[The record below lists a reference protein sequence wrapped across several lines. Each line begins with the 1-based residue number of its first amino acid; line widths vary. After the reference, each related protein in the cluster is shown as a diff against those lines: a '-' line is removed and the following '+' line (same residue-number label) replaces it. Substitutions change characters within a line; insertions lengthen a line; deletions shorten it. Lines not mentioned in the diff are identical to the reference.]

1 MLIDQ
6 EHAGIIMRAKTHPR
20 QLGIPLSRWGRNL
33 IACCPFHSPE
43 ETSLFFYDALGYWRY
58 RCLQC
63 GSEGDLVEFVMRSR
77 FNGMEEPAARAEA
90 VDFLG
95 TLESDHDKQPQDEH
109 PWIKEI
115 GGEKSKV
122 LENFV
127 RYCHWAACKSPS
139 SAEFLAARGWN
150 IGQAQLYGLGY
161 YSGDPEPFISY
172 CMMSGIERH
181 QISFYLD
188 NLEAYHEPR
197 ITIPARNSKGLIH
210 SVYGRVLDDTDSP
223 HRYISYASGPSDIPF
238 NIQPDISKPV
248 IVEGFFDALTADLAG
263 IPGVVSTMYQE
274 LSLSHLYKLKAC
286 GAESVTVIL
295 RRELDRREQEF
306 RIQKYLKMA
315 EQLDLRFKSIVLPKG
330 ETVDEVV
337 RKNGAD
343 QLISLVAQTEEDTV
357 HTHRR
362 SMLLQDIKENFDT
375 AMGCP
380 PDVSVGYAL
389 NTFPKLTQEIDG
401 IQSGC
406 FYVSSKPFGLKTT
419 LLSSFALDLLQSNP
433 KLKLIYVALETP
445 RRQIFDRLVAMLI
458 GESVLTVRK
467 QSEDEAVNQK
477 ILEATRDLM
486 AFVRNNRLE
495 IWEDQPAFDNQELLN
510 TLKDEVREHP
520 HLVVIIDGIDHLKVS
535 DHIDLSDIHERRSSV
550 VLDLY
555 KALDI
560 PIFVGGE
567 LIDSEQG
574 LVGPRAY
581 LRDSDAIYWLE
592 SKGGNLFLTVDSK
605 RLGNNQLYQGTLSID
620 PLSNKMQEEPW
631 NIENN
636 GL

>member
-77 FNGMEEPAARAEA
+77 FNGMDEPSARAEA

-95 TLESDHDKQPQDEH
+95 SLEQDHDTQPQEEH

-122 LENFV
+122 LEYFV

-210 SVYGRVLDDTDSP
+210 SVYGRVLDDSDSP
-223 HRYISYASGPSDIPF
+223 HTYVSYASGPSDIPF
-238 NIQPDISKPV
+238 NIQPDIEKPV

-263 IPGVVSTMYQE
+263 IPGVVSTLYQE
-274 LSLSHLYKLKAC
+274 ISLSHLYKLKAC

-295 RRELDRREQEF
+295 RREQDRREQEF

-315 EQLDLRFKSIVLPKG
+315 EQLDLKFKSIVLPKG

-433 KLKLIYVALETP
+433 KLKLIYIALETP

-486 AFVRNNRLE
+486 AYVRGNRLE
-495 IWEDQPAFDNQELLN
+495 IWEDQPAFDNHELLN
-510 TLKDEVREHP
+510 TLKEEVREHP
-520 HLVVIIDGIDHLKVS
+520 NLVVIIDGIDHLKVS

-550 VLDLY
+550 ILDLY

-581 LRDSDAIYWLE
+581 LRDADAIYWLE

-605 RLGNNQLYQGTLSID
+605 RLGSNQLYEGNLLID
-620 PLSNKMQEEPW
+620 QLSNKMQEEPW
-631 NIENN
+631 NSID
-636 GL
+636 

>member
-1 MLIDQ
+1 MLLDQ
-6 EHAGIIMRAKTHPR
+6 ERAGIMRTKTHPR

-63 GSEGDLVEFVMRSR
+63 GSEGDLIEFVMRSR
-77 FNGMEEPAARAEA
+77 FNGMEEPQARAEA
-90 VDFLG
+90 LEFLG
-95 TLESDHDKQPQDEH
+95 ALEPDTSDPLQDEH

-122 LENFV
+122 LESFV

-139 SAEFLAARGWN
+139 SAEYLSSRGWS

-161 YSGDPEPFISY
+161 YSGDPEPFVSY
-172 CMMSGIERH
+172 CMLSGIERH

-210 SVYGRVLDDTDSP
+210 SVYGRLMEDDSRSHP
-223 HRYISYASGPSDIPF
+223 YVSFASGPSDIPF
-238 NIQPDISKPV
+238 NIQPENDKPI

-274 LSLSHLYKLKAC
+274 LTQSHLFKLKAC
-286 GAESVTVIL
+286 GAESVTLIL
-295 RRELDRREQEF
+295 RREQNRREQEY
-306 RIQKYLKMA
+306 RIQRYLKMA
-315 EQLDLRFKSIVLPKG
+315 EELDLKFKSIVLPKD
-330 ETVDEVV
+330 ETIDLVV

-343 QLISLVAQTEEDTV
+343 QLISLIDQTEEDTV

-380 PDVSVGYAL
+380 PDVSVGYAM
-389 NTFPKLTQEIDG
+389 NSFPKLTKEIDG

-406 FYVSSKPFGLKTT
+406 FYVSANPFGLKTT

-433 KLKLIYVALETP
+433 KLKLIYLALETP
-445 RRQIFDRLVAMLI
+445 RRQIFDRMVAMMI
-458 GESVLTVRK
+458 GKSVLTVRK
-467 QSEDEAVNQK
+467 QNESDEVNQQV
-477 ILEATRDLM
+477 LDATRELM
-486 AFVRNNRLE
+486 AYVRNNRLE
-495 IWEDQPAFDNQELLN
+495 IWEDQPAFDNTEMLSI
-510 TLKDEVREHP
+510 LKEEQKEHP
-520 HLVVIIDGIDHLKVS
+520 DLVVIIDGIDHLKIS
-535 DHIDLSDIHERRSSV
+535 DRPDLVDIHERRSSV
-550 VLDLY
+550 MLDLY

-560 PIFVGGE
+560 PLFLGGE
-567 LIDSEQG
+567 LIDSIDSESG

-592 SKGGNLFLTVDSK
+592 SKGGNLFLSVNSK
-605 RLGNNQLYQGTLSID
+605 RLGSNNLYRGTLSID
-620 PLSNKMQEEPW
+620 PDSNRMQEA
-631 NIENN
+631 
-636 GL
+636 

>member
-1 MLIDQ
+1 MHTDQ
-6 EHAGIIMRAKTHPR
+6 EQAGMIIRAKTHPR
-20 QLGIPLSRWGRNL
+20 QLGVPLSRWGRNL

-63 GSEGDLVEFVMRSR
+63 GSEGDLVDFVTRSR
-77 FNGMEEPAARAEA
+77 FNGLDEQAARSEA
-90 VDFLG
+90 LDFLG
-95 TLESDHDKQPQDEH
+95 SQKQDSDSLQDEH
-109 PWIKEI
+109 PWLKEI
-115 GGEKSKV
+115 GGEKTKV

-139 SAEFLAARGWN
+139 SAEFLASRGWS
-150 IGQAQLYGLGY
+150 IGQAQLYGIGY
-161 YSGDPEPFISY
+161 YSGDPEPFVSY
-172 CMMSGIERH
+172 CMLNGIERH

-210 SVYGRVLDDTDSP
+210 SVYGRLIDDSYGP
-223 HRYISYASGPSDIPF
+223 HTYVSYASGPTDIPF
-238 NIQPDISKPV
+238 NMQCDNNKPL

-263 IPGVVSTMYQE
+263 IPGVVSTLYQE
-274 LSLSHLYKLKAC
+274 LSISHLYKLKAC
-286 GAESVTVIL
+286 GADSITVIL
-295 RRELDRREQEF
+295 RREQDRREQEF

-315 EQLDLRFKSIVLPKG
+315 EELDLKFKSIVLPKG
-330 ETVDEVV
+330 ETVDQVV
-337 RKNGAD
+337 RKKGAD
-343 QLISLVAQTEEDTV
+343 QLINLVEKTEVDTV

-362 SMLLQDIKENFDT
+362 SMLLQDIKENFDV

-380 PDVSVGYAL
+380 PELSVGYSM

-419 LLSSFALDLLQSNP
+419 LLSSMALDLVQSNP
-433 KLKLIYVALETP
+433 KLKLIYIALETP
-445 RRQIFDRLVAMLI
+445 RRQIFDRLIAMLI

-467 QSEDEAVNQK
+467 QNEDEAVNQK
-477 ILEATRDLM
+477 ILEATRELM
-486 AFVRNNRLE
+486 SYVRNNRLE
-495 IWEDQPAFDNQELLN
+495 IWEDTPNFDNTELLA
-510 TLKDEVREHP
+510 TLKEEVKEHP
-520 HLVVIIDGIDHLKVS
+520 NLIVVIDGIDHLKVT
-535 DHIDLSDIHERRSSV
+535 DHAELSDIYDRRASV
-550 VLDLY
+550 ILDLY

-560 PIFVGGE
+560 PFFLGGE

-574 LVGPRAY
+574 LIGPRAY

-592 SKGGNLFLTVDSK
+592 SKGGNLFLNVDSK
-605 RLGNNQLYQGTLSID
+605 RLGSNHLYQGNLVID
-620 PLSNKMQEEPW
+620 PQSNRMQEE
-631 NIENN
+631 
-636 GL
+636 G

>member
-1 MLIDQ
+1 MHIDQ
-6 EHAGIIMRAKTHPR
+6 EHTSFARVKTHPR
-20 QLGIPLSRWGRNL
+20 QLGVPLSRWGRNL
-33 IACCPFHSPE
+33 IASCPFHAPE

-95 TLESDHDKQPQDEH
+95 TLESDQGKQTQEEH

-127 RYCHWAACKSPS
+127 RYCHWAACRSPS

-210 SVYGRVLDDTDSP
+210 SVYGRVLDDSDSP
-223 HRYISYASGPSDIPF
+223 HTYVSYASGPSDIPF
-238 NIQPDISKPV
+238 NIQPDIEKPV

-263 IPGVVSTMYQE
+263 IPGVVSTLYQE
-274 LSLSHLYKLKAC
+274 ISLSHLYKLKAC

-295 RRELDRREQEF
+295 RREQDRREQEF

-315 EQLDLRFKSIVLPKG
+315 EQLDLKFKSIVLPKG

-433 KLKLIYVALETP
+433 KLKLIYIALETP

-486 AFVRNNRLE
+486 AYVRGNRLE
-495 IWEDQPAFDNQELLN
+495 IWEDQPAFDNHELLN
-510 TLKDEVREHP
+510 TLKEEVREHP
-520 HLVVIIDGIDHLKVS
+520 NLVVIIDGIDHLKVS

-550 VLDLY
+550 ILDLY

-581 LRDSDAIYWLE
+581 LRDADAIYWLE

-605 RLGNNQLYQGTLSID
+605 RLGSNQLYEGNLLID
-620 PLSNKMQEEPW
+620 QLSNKMQEEPW
-631 NIENN
+631 NSID
-636 GL
+636 

>member
-6 EHAGIIMRAKTHPR
+6 EHTGIMRTKTHPR

-63 GSEGDLVEFVMRSR
+63 GSEGDLIEFVMRSR
-77 FNGMEEPAARAEA
+77 FNGMEEPQARAEA
-90 VDFLG
+90 LEFLG
-95 TLESDHDKQPQDEH
+95 ALEPDTSDPLQDEH

-122 LENFV
+122 LESFV

-139 SAEFLAARGWN
+139 SAEFLSSRGWS

-161 YSGDPEPFISY
+161 YSGDPEPFVSY
-172 CMMSGIERH
+172 CMLSGIERH

-188 NLEAYHEPR
+188 NLEAYHEPS

-210 SVYGRVLDDTDSP
+210 SVYGRLLDDDNHAHP
-223 HRYISYASGPSDIPF
+223 YISYASGPSDIPF
-238 NIQPDISKPV
+238 NIQPENDKPI

-274 LSLSHLYKLKAC
+274 LTQSHLFKLKAC

-295 RRELDRREQEF
+295 RREANRREQEY
-306 RIQKYLKMA
+306 RIQRYLKMA
-315 EQLDLRFKSIVLPKG
+315 EELNLKFKSIVLPKD
-330 ETVDEVV
+330 ETIDQVV

-343 QLISLVAQTEEDTV
+343 QLLSLIDQTEEDTV

-375 AMGCP
+375 AMACP
-380 PDVSVGYAL
+380 PDVSVGYAM
-389 NTFPKLTQEIDG
+389 NSFPKLTKEIDG

-406 FYVSSKPFGLKTT
+406 FYVSSNPFGLKTT

-433 KLKLIYVALETP
+433 KLKLIYLALETP
-445 RRQIFDRLVAMLI
+445 RRQIFDRMVAMMI
-458 GESVLTVRK
+458 GKSVLTVRK
-467 QSEDEAVNQK
+467 QSESDETNQE
-477 ILEATRDLM
+477 ILEATRELM
-486 AFVRNNRLE
+486 AYVRNNRLE
-495 IWEDQPAFDNQELLN
+495 IWEDQPAFDNAEMLSI
-510 TLKDEVREHP
+510 LKEEQKEHP
-520 HLVVIIDGIDHLKVS
+520 DLVVIIDGIDHLKIS
-535 DHIDLSDIHERRSSV
+535 DRPDLVDIHERRSSV
-550 VLDLY
+550 MLDLY

-560 PIFVGGE
+560 PLFLGGE
-567 LIDSEQG
+567 LIDSESG

-592 SKGGNLFLTVDSK
+592 SKGGNLFLTVNSK
-605 RLGNNQLYQGTLSID
+605 RLGSNKLYRGTLSID
-620 PLSNKMQEEPW
+620 PDSNRMQEA
-631 NIENN
+631 
-636 GL
+636 

>member
-20 QLGIPLSRWGRNL
+20 QLGVPLSRWGRNL

-77 FNGMEEPAARAEA
+77 FNGLDEAAARVEA
-90 VDFLG
+90 LDFLG
-95 TLESDHDKQPQDEH
+95 TQDTEKDNLPDEH
-109 PWIKEI
+109 PWIKEL
-115 GGEKSKV
+115 GGEKTKV

-139 SAEFLAARGWN
+139 SAEFLASRGWS
-150 IGQAQLYGLGY
+150 IGQAQLYGIGY
-161 YSGDPEPFISY
+161 YSGDPEPFVSY

-210 SVYGRVLDDTDSP
+210 SVYGRLIDEADGPNT
-223 HRYISYASGPSDIPF
+223 YISYASGPADIPF
-238 NIQPDISKPV
+238 NMQLENTKPL
-248 IVEGFFDALTADLAG
+248 IVEGFFDALTADLSG
-263 IPGVVSTMYQE
+263 IPGVVSTLYQE
-274 LSLSHLYKLKAC
+274 LTLSHLLKLKAC
-286 GAESVTVIL
+286 GAESVTVVL
-295 RRELDRREQEF
+295 RREQDRREQEF
-306 RIQKYLKMA
+306 RIQRYLKMA
-315 EQLDLRFKSIVLPKG
+315 QELNLKFKSIVLPKG
-330 ETVDEVV
+330 ETVDQVV

-343 QLISLVAQTEEDTV
+343 QLISLVEQTEVDTV

-380 PDVSVGYAL
+380 PDVSVGYSL
-389 NTFPKLTQEIDG
+389 STFPKLTQEIDG

-419 LLSSFALDLLQSNP
+419 LLSSMALDLIQSNP

-445 RRQIFDRLVAMLI
+445 RRQIFDRLVAMMI

-467 QSEDEAVNQK
+467 QSDDEGVNQK
-477 ILEATRDLM
+477 ILEATRELM
-486 AFVRNNRLE
+486 GYVRTNRLE
-495 IWEDQPAFDNQELLN
+495 IWEDSPLFDNTEILS
-510 TLKDEVREHP
+510 TLKDEVKEHP
-520 HLVVIIDGIDHLKVS
+520 NLVVMIDGIDHLKVT
-535 DHIDLSDIHERRSSV
+535 DHPELSDICERRAAV
-550 VLDLY
+550 ILDLY

-560 PIFVGGE
+560 PFFLGGE

-574 LVGPRAY
+574 LIGPRAY

-592 SKGGNLFLTVDSK
+592 SKGGNLFLNVDSK
-605 RLGNNQLYQGTLSID
+605 RLGSNKLYQGNLTID
-620 PLSNKMQEEPW
+620 PLSNKMQEDR
-631 NIENN
+631 
-636 GL
+636 

>member
-6 EHAGIIMRAKTHPR
+6 EHTGIMRTKTHPR

-63 GSEGDLVEFVMRSR
+63 GSEGDLIEFVMRSR
-77 FNGMEEPAARAEA
+77 FNGMEEPQARAEA
-90 VDFLG
+90 LEFLG
-95 TLESDHDKQPQDEH
+95 ALEPDTSDPLQDEH

-122 LENFV
+122 LESFV

-139 SAEFLAARGWN
+139 SAEFLSSRGWS

-161 YSGDPEPFISY
+161 YSGDPEPFVSY
-172 CMMSGIERH
+172 CMLSGIERH

-188 NLEAYHEPR
+188 NLEAYHEPS

-210 SVYGRVLDDTDSP
+210 SVYGRLLDDDNHVHP
-223 HRYISYASGPSDIPF
+223 YISYASGPSDIPF
-238 NIQPDISKPV
+238 NIQPENDKPI

-274 LSLSHLYKLKAC
+274 LTQSHLFKLKAC

-295 RRELDRREQEF
+295 RREANRREQEF
-306 RIQKYLKMA
+306 RIQRYLKMA
-315 EQLDLRFKSIVLPKG
+315 EELNLKFKSIVLPKD
-330 ETVDEVV
+330 ETIDQVV

-343 QLISLVAQTEEDTV
+343 QLLSLIDQTEEDTV

-375 AMGCP
+375 AMACP
-380 PDVSVGYAL
+380 PDVSVGYAM
-389 NTFPKLTQEIDG
+389 NSFPKLTKEIDG

-406 FYVSSKPFGLKTT
+406 FYVSSNPFGLKTT

-433 KLKLIYVALETP
+433 KLKLIYLALETP
-445 RRQIFDRLVAMLI
+445 RRQIFDRMVAGSHARADGLRAQQPP
-458 GESVLTVRK
+458 GNLGRPAGVR
-467 QSEDEAVNQK
+467 QR
-477 ILEATRDLM
+477 RD
-486 AFVRNNRLE
+486 A
-495 IWEDQPAFDNQELLN
+495 
-510 TLKDEVREHP
+510 EHP
-520 HLVVIIDGIDHLKVS
+520 QGRAEGAPRPGGNH
-535 DHIDLSDIHERRSSV
+535 RRHRPPE
-550 VLDLY
+550 DFGQARPGGHPR
-555 KALDI
+555 KA
-560 PIFVGGE
+560 F
-567 LIDSEQG
+567 
-574 LVGPRAY
+574 
-581 LRDSDAIYWLE
+581 LRDARPLQGPGHPAVPGRRAHRFRKRARGAARLPARFRRHLLARIQGRQPVPHGQLQASGFKQAIPRNAFHR
-592 SKGGNLFLTVDSK
+592 S
-605 RLGNNQLYQGTLSID
+605 
-620 PLSNKMQEEPW
+620 
-631 NIENN
+631 
-636 GL
+636 

>member
-6 EHAGIIMRAKTHPR
+6 EHAGIFVRTKTHPR

-63 GSEGDLVEFVMRSR
+63 GSEGDLIEFVMRSR
-77 FNGMEEPAARAEA
+77 FNGMEEPAARTEA

-95 TLESDHDKQPQDEH
+95 TLEADHDKQQQDEH

-139 SAEFLAARGWN
+139 SAEFLAAHGWN

-210 SVYGRVLDDTDSP
+210 SVYGRVLDDSDSP

-286 GAESVTVIL
+286 GAEAVTVIL
-295 RRELDRREQEF
+295 RREQDRREQEF

-343 QLISLVAQTEEDTV
+343 QLLSLVDQTEEDTV

-433 KLKLIYVALETP
+433 KLKLIYIALETP
-445 RRQIFDRLVAMLI
+445 RRQIFDRLVAMMI

-467 QSEDEAVNQK
+467 QSEDEAVNQE

-486 AFVRNNRLE
+486 AFVRSNRLE
-495 IWEDQPAFDNQELLN
+495 IWEDQPAFDNHELLN
-510 TLKDEVREHP
+510 TLKEEVREHP
-520 HLVVIIDGIDHLKVS
+520 NLVVIIDGIDHLKVS

-550 VLDLY
+550 ILDLY

-560 PIFVGGE
+560 PIFIGGE

-592 SKGGNLFLTVDSK
+592 SKGGNLFLSVDSK

-631 NIENN
+631 NIESN

>member
-95 TLESDHDKQPQDEH
+95 TLESDQGKQTQDEH

-127 RYCHWAACKSPS
+127 RYCHWAACRSPS

-510 TLKDEVREHP
+510 TLKEEVREHP
-520 HLVVIIDGIDHLKVS
+520 NLVVIIDGIDHLRVS
-535 DHIDLSDIHERRSSV
+535 DHVDLSDIHERRSSV

-581 LRDSDAIYWLE
+581 LRDADAIYWLE

-605 RLGNNQLYQGTLSID
+605 RLGNNQLYQGTLSINQ
-620 PLSNKMQEEPW
+620 LSNKMQEEPW

>member
-6 EHAGIIMRAKTHPR
+6 EHAGIMRTKTHPR

-63 GSEGDLVEFVMRSR
+63 GSEGDLIEFVMRSR
-77 FNGMEEPAARAEA
+77 FNGLEEPAAHAEA
-90 VDFLG
+90 IDFLG
-95 TLESDHDKQPQDEH
+95 ALENEQESLQDEH

-122 LENFV
+122 LECFV
-127 RYCHWAACKSPS
+127 RYCHWAASKSPS
-139 SAEFLAARGWN
+139 SAEYLASRGWS
-150 IGQAQLYGLGY
+150 IGQAQLYGIGY
-161 YSGDPEPFISY
+161 YSGDPEPFVSY
-172 CMMSGIERH
+172 CMLSGVERH

-188 NLEAYHEPR
+188 NLDAYHEPR

-210 SVYGRVLDDTDSP
+210 SVYGRLMEDDAKGHP
-223 HRYISYASGPSDIPF
+223 YVSYASGPSDIPF
-238 NIQPDISKPV
+238 NIQPDNEKPV

-274 LSLSHLYKLKAC
+274 LTQSHLFKLKAC
-286 GAESVTVIL
+286 GAESVTLIL
-295 RRELDRREQEF
+295 RRAANRRDQEY
-306 RIQKYLKMA
+306 RIQNYLKMA
-315 EQLDLRFKSIVLPKG
+315 EELNLKFKSIVLPKD
-330 ETVDEVV
+330 ETIDQVV

-343 QLISLVAQTEEDTV
+343 QLLSLINQTEEDTV

-380 PDVSVGYAL
+380 PDVSVGYSL
-389 NTFPKLTQEIDG
+389 NTFPKLTQNIDG

-406 FYVSSKPFGLKTT
+406 FYVSSNPFGLKTT
-419 LLSSFALDLLQSNP
+419 LLSSIALDLLQSNP
-433 KLKLIYVALETP
+433 KLKLIYLALETP
-445 RRQIFDRLVAMLI
+445 RRQIFDRLVAMMI

-467 QSEDEAVNQK
+467 QNESEEMNQR
-477 ILEATRDLM
+477 ILEATRELM
-486 AFVRNNRLE
+486 GYVRNNRLE
-495 IWEDQPAFDNQELLN
+495 IWEDQQNFDNIELMN
-510 TLKDEVREHP
+510 ILKEEQKEHP
-520 HLVVIIDGIDHLKVS
+520 DLVVVIDGIDHLKIS
-535 DHIDLSDIHERRSSV
+535 DRADLTDIHERRSSV
-550 VLDLY
+550 MLDLY

-560 PIFVGGE
+560 PLFLGGE
-567 LIDSEQG
+567 LIDSDAG
-574 LVGPRAY
+574 LIGPRAY

-592 SKGGNLFLTVDSK
+592 SKGGNLFLTVNSK
-605 RLGNNQLYQGTLSID
+605 RLGSNKLYRGDLYID
-620 PLSNKMQEEPW
+620 PESNRMQEA
-631 NIENN
+631 
-636 GL
+636 

>member
-6 EHAGIIMRAKTHPR
+6 EHAGIVRTKTHPR

-33 IACCPFHSPE
+33 IACCPFHAPE

-63 GSEGDLVEFVMRSR
+63 GSEGDLIEFVMRSR
-77 FNGMEEPAARAEA
+77 FNGMDEPQARAEA
-90 VDFLG
+90 TEFLG
-95 TLESDHDKQPQDEH
+95 AQEAEQQQDSFKDEH

-122 LENFV
+122 LESFV
-127 RYCHWAACKSPS
+127 RYCHWAACRSPS
-139 SAEFLAARGWN
+139 SAEYLSSRGWS
-150 IGQAQLYGLGY
+150 IGQAQLYGIGY
-161 YSGDPEPFISY
+161 YSGDPEPFVSY
-172 CMMSGIERH
+172 CMLSGIERH

-210 SVYGRVLDDTDSP
+210 SVYGRLMEDEGKSHP
-223 HRYISYASGPSDIPF
+223 YISYASGPGDIPF
-238 NIQPDISKPV
+238 NIQPENDKPI

-286 GAESVTVIL
+286 GADSVTLIL
-295 RRELDRREQEF
+295 RREANRREQEY
-306 RIQKYLKMA
+306 RIQRYLKMA
-315 EQLDLRFKSIVLPKG
+315 EELNLRFKSIVLPKD
-330 ETVDEVV
+330 ETIDQVL

-343 QLISLVAQTEEDTV
+343 QLITLIDQTEEDTV

-375 AMGCP
+375 AMACP
-380 PDVSVGYAL
+380 SDVSVGYSL
-389 NTFPKLTQEIDG
+389 NTFPKLTKEIDG

-406 FYVSSKPFGLKTT
+406 FYVSSNPFGLKTT
-419 LLSSFALDLLQSNP
+419 LLSSLALDLLQSNP
-433 KLKLIYVALETP
+433 KLKIIYIALETP
-445 RRQIFDRLVAMLI
+445 RRQIFDRLVAMMI

-467 QSEDEAVNQK
+467 QNESDQINQK
-477 ILEATRDLM
+477 ILEATRELM
-486 AFVRNNRLE
+486 GYVRNNRLE
-495 IWEDQPAFDNQELLN
+495 IWEDQPAFNNTELLDI
-510 TLKDEVREHP
+510 LKGEQKDHP
-520 HLVVIIDGIDHLKVS
+520 DLIVIIDGIDHLKIS
-535 DHIDLSDIHERRSSV
+535 DRPDLSDIHERRSSV
-550 VLDLY
+550 MLDLY

-560 PIFVGGE
+560 PLFLGGE
-567 LIDSEQG
+567 LIDSENG

-592 SKGGNLFLTVDSK
+592 SKGGNLFLSVNSK
-605 RLGNNQLYQGTLSID
+605 RLGTNNLYRGTLSID
-620 PLSNKMQEEPW
+620 PESNRMQET
-631 NIENN
+631 
-636 GL
+636 

>member
-1 MLIDQ
+1 M
-6 EHAGIIMRAKTHPR
+6 HAVRFILPKKR
-20 QLGIPLSRWGRNL
+20 LYS
-33 IACCPFHSPE
+33 
-43 ETSLFFYDALGYWRY
+43 YDALGYWRY

-77 FNGMEEPAARAEA
+77 FNGLEEQAARAEA

-95 TLESDHDKQPQDEH
+95 TLEPDHEKKQEEH

-127 RYCHWAACKSPS
+127 RYCHWAACRSPS
-139 SAEFLAARGWN
+139 SADFLSARGWS

-161 YSGDPEPFISY
+161 YSGDPEPFVSF
-172 CMMSGIERH
+172 CMLSGIERH
-181 QISFYLD
+181 EISFYLD

-210 SVYGRVLDDTDSP
+210 SVYGRLLDESDSP
-223 HRYISYASGPSDIPF
+223 HKYISYASGPSDIPF
-238 NIQPDISKPV
+238 NIQSDISKPL

-274 LSLSHLYKLKAC
+274 LTLSHLYKLKAC
-286 GAESVTVIL
+286 GAEEVCVIL
-295 RRELDRREQEF
+295 RREQDRREQEF
-306 RIQKYLKMA
+306 RIQKYLKMT
-315 EQLDLRFKSIVLPKG
+315 ETLGLRFKSIILPKD
-330 ETVDEVV
+330 ETVDQVI

-343 QLISLVAQTEEDTV
+343 QLISLIKQTEEDTV

-380 PDVSVGYAL
+380 SDVSVGYTL
-389 NTFPKLTQEIDG
+389 NSFTRLTHEIDG

-419 LLSSFALDLLQSNP
+419 LLSSLTLDLIQSNP
-433 KLKLIYVALETP
+433 KVKVIYIALETP

-467 QSEDEAVNQK
+467 QSEDESVNQK

-486 AFVRNNRLE
+486 GFVRNNRLE
-495 IWEDQPAFDNQELLN
+495 IWEDHPSFDNRELLS
-510 TLKDEVREHP
+510 TLKEEVKEHTN
-520 HLVVIIDGIDHLKVS
+520 LVVVIDGIDHLKVK
-535 DHIDLSDIHERRSSV
+535 DHEDLSDIHERRSSV
-550 VLDLY
+550 ILDLY

-560 PIFVGGE
+560 PMFLGGE
-567 LIDSEQG
+567 LIDSEEG

-581 LRDSDAIYWLE
+581 LRDSDAVYWLE
-592 SKGGNLFLTVDSK
+592 HKDNKYSLTVDSK
-605 RLGNNQLYQGTLSID
+605 RLGNNQLYKGTILID
-620 PLSNKMQEEPW
+620 PLSNRMQEEL
-631 NIENN
+631 EL
-636 GL
+636 G